1 MRAHGKRNSL
11 GVFVSALQTS
21 SLRKDIMRILP
32 FSASAFLAC
41 GAVLLVSG
49 CDLSKNHLKIDRS
62 SNMEFQDY
70 RDSLAQ
76 RQPVLNDKDGKKNQ
90 GVPDLQP
97 YVAEAGGN
105 LKAMPLVSVSVNQT
119 VPLRDMLYELA
130 DQAGYDIELDP
141 RIKGSIIFTAKER
154 PFDLVV
160 ERIADIAGLRYKFSD
175 DILRVELDTPYNKN
189 YKIDYLSYI
198 RKNKGS
204 IRNDVSVVSGSG
216 TNTGSNFEATT
227 ESEADFW
234 GELEHNFG
242 QILGTSAEMGA
253 LKTRKDPKITA
264 AQDNPAPVAPVVTEE
279 AAAETAAGEDGNA
292 PDVNVSVQPPDAV
305 LRVEPMQMEEEE
317 DPSAQQREMEER
329 KAKFSINKQAGI
341 ISVFGTDRQQREVEK
356 YLEALKKSVTAQVLI
371 EAKVLEVS
379 LKDEFATGID
389 WSAIDLPGGEFELGF
404 GPSTGGSP
412 RPTLTP
418 APDPAVNFRL
428 VYDGNDVTSLI
439 DAMSRFGTVH
449 ALASPRLTVLNNQS
463 AVLNVA
469 DNLVYFE
476 IDIDVTTDN
485 GVTQTNVDSD
495 IRNVPEGVLIN
506 VQPSID
512 LDTDTVSMSV
522 RPTITRVID
531 FVNDPAVA
539 FVVADN
545 NLDSTIASQIPVVNV
560 QEMDS
565 VVRLHSG
572 EAIVMGGLM
581 QDRTEST
588 QGGVPVLS
596 ELPLAGALFRNQGDS
611 VSKSELVVFLK
622 ATIIHADS
630 ETVTPTDRDLYRGF
644 AQDRRPL
651 KL

>member
-1 MRAHGKRNSL
+1 
-11 GVFVSALQTS
+11 
-21 SLRKDIMRILP
+21 MRILA
-32 FSASAFLAC
+32 FSASVFMAF
-41 GAVLLVSG
+41 GAIFLVSG
-49 CDLSKNHLKIDRS
+49 CDLGKNSLKIDRS

-76 RQPVLNDKDGKKNQ
+76 RQPQADGDKKK
-90 GVPDLQP
+90 GAGIPDLMP
-97 YVAEAGGN
+97 YVSENEGN
-105 LKAMPLVSVSVNQT
+105 LKPMPLVSVSVNQT

-130 DQAGYDIELDP
+130 EQAGYDIELDP
-141 RIKGSIIFTAKER
+141 RIKGSVIFTARER

-189 YKIDYLSYI
+189 YKVDYLSYI

-204 IRNDVSVVSGSG
+204 IRNDVSVVSGTG
-216 TNTGSNFEATT
+216 ANTGSDFEAST
-227 ESEADFW
+227 ESETDFW
-234 GELEHNFG
+234 GELEYNFG
-242 QILGTSAEMGA
+242 QILGTSGEMGA
-253 LKTRKDPKITA
+253 LKTKKDPRITA
-264 AQDNPAPVAPVVTEE
+264 TQDNPAPVAPVVTEGP
-279 AAAETAAGEDGNA
+279 AGDAPVSGDEGS
-292 PDVNVSVQPPDAV
+292 PDVNVSVQPPEAV
-305 LRVEPMQMEEEE
+305 LRVDPVQMEEDD
-317 DPSAQQREMEER
+317 DPAAQQRDAEER
-329 KAKFSINKQAGI
+329 KAKFSINKQAGL
-341 ISVFGTDRQQREVEK
+341 ISVYATERQHREVEK
-356 YLEALKKSVTAQVLI
+356 YLDVLKKAVTAQVLI

-379 LKDEFATGID
+379 LNDEFATGIN
-389 WSAIDLPGGEFELGF
+389 WSAIDLPGGEFSIGY
-404 GPSTGGSP
+404 GAASSP
-412 RPTLTP
+412 RPSLVP
-418 APDPAVNFRL
+418 APDPSVNFRL
-428 VYDGNDVTSLI
+428 VYDGNDVGAMI
-439 DAMSRFGTVH
+439 DAISRFGTVH

-469 DNLVYFE
+469 DNLVYFT

-512 LDTDTVSMSV
+512 LDTGTVSMAV

-531 FVNDPAVA
+531 YVNDPAVA
-539 FVVADN
+539 FVVANN
-545 NLDSTIASQIPVVNV
+545 NLDNTIASQIPVVNV

-572 EAIVMGGLM
+572 EAVVMGGLM

-596 ELPLAGALFRNQGDS
+596 ELPLAGGLFRNQGDK
-611 VSKSELVVFLK
+611 VEKSELVVFLK
-622 ATIIHADS
+622 ATIIDADGK
-630 ETVTPTDRDLYRGF
+630 TIDPADKDLYRAF

>member
-1 MRAHGKRNSL
+1 
-11 GVFVSALQTS
+11 
-21 SLRKDIMRILP
+21 MRILALSVSV
-32 FSASAFLAC
+32 FMAF
-41 GAVLLVSG
+41 GAVFLVSG
-49 CDLSKNHLKIDRS
+49 CDLSKNSLKIDRS

-76 RQPVLNDKDGKKNQ
+76 RQPQPGDEGKKKDS
-90 GVPDLQP
+90 GVPDLMP
-97 YVAEAGGN
+97 YVSENEGN
-105 LKAMPLVSVSVNQT
+105 LKPMPLVSVSVNQT

-130 DQAGYDIELDP
+130 EQAGYDIELDP

-189 YKIDYLSYI
+189 YKIDYLSYV

-204 IRNDVSVVSGSG
+204 IRNDVSVVSGTG
-216 TNTGSNFEATT
+216 ANTGSDFEAST
-227 ESEADFW
+227 ESETDFW
-234 GELEHNFG
+234 GELEYNFG
-242 QILGTSAEMGA
+242 QILGTSGDMGA
-253 LKTRKDPKITA
+253 LKTKKDPRITA
-264 AQDNPAPVAPVVTEE
+264 AQDNPAPVAPVVTEGP
-279 AAAETAAGEDGNA
+279 AEDA
-292 PDVNVSVQPPDAV
+292 PVDEGKQDVNVSVQPPEAV
-305 LRVEPMQMEEEE
+305 LRVDPAQMDEED
-317 DPSAQQREMEER
+317 DPSAQQREAEER
-329 KAKFSINKQAGI
+329 KAKFSINKQAGL
-341 ISVFGTDRQQREVEK
+341 ISVYATERQHKEVEK
-356 YLEALKKSVTAQVLI
+356 YLDVLKKAVTAQVLI

-379 LKDEFATGID
+379 LNDEFATGIN
-389 WSAIDLPGGEFELGF
+389 WSAINIPGGDFSF
-404 GPSTGGSP
+404 SYGPSDGSP
-412 RPTLTP
+412 RPTLVP
-418 APDPAVNFRL
+418 APDPSVNFRF
-428 VYDGNDVTSLI
+428 VYDGNDVTSLV
-439 DAMSRFGTVH
+439 DAISRFGTVH

-469 DNLVYFE
+469 DNLVYFT

-512 LDTDTVSMSV
+512 LDTGTVSMAV

-531 FVNDPAVA
+531 YVNDPAVA
-539 FVVADN
+539 FIVANN
-545 NLDSTIASQIPVVNV
+545 NLDNTIASQIPVVNV

-596 ELPLAGALFRNQGDS
+596 ELPVAGALFRNQGDK
-611 VSKSELVVFLK
+611 VEKSELVVFLK
-622 ATIIHADS
+622 ATIIDADGK
-630 ETVTPTDRDLYRGF
+630 TIGPADKDMYRTF
-644 AQDRRPL
+644 AQDRRPF